1 MESPTQTRD
10 IKIVKS
16 RGRPKRETTKDLTEP
31 KQKVIKPKAEP
42 KPKVIKPKPIKAEA
56 STAPLTTKPKKL
68 QNKKL
73 PIDPETERK
82 FKIFLNAETKYRN
95 ALLHI
100 R

>member
-1 MESPTQTRD
+1 MEPEAKADDTKI
-10 IKIVKS
+10 IKTK
-16 RGRPKRETTKDLTEP
+16 GRPKREATKDLTEP
-31 KQKVIKPKAEP
+31 KPKTIKPKAEP
-42 KPKVIKPKPIKAEA
+42 KQKVIKPKPIKAEA